1 VEVEIVNALRA
12 DAAKVLTEGRAKVV
26 IGYQAREYIA
36 GPADPHT
43 VGLNQAFAWNPS
55 ITGTKSEDTIMVTE
69 YGPEVLTISPDWP
82 LEEIVVGGR
91 AVMRPRILTR

>member
-1 VEVEIVNALRA
+1 
-12 DAAKVLTEGRAKVV
+12 
-26 IGYQAREYIA
+26 
-36 GPADPHT
+36 
-43 VGLNQAFAWNPS
+43 
-55 ITGTKSEDTIMVTE
+55 MVTE